1 MSIGSGYIVF
11 SDIYQLDN
19 IVRNTAMMAGR
30 NLLIDILREMF
41 KRDREYRYVTDKFGF
56 PKTPSNLG
64 LLASDGKEN
73 ERTTRLYIGGTHRQD
88 ISFLPAITVRP
99 SSTTYAPI
107 SFNQNEQTV
116 AYSSQKITDGYG
128 NQSIINAPSAV
139 IFAGAWEQSFE
150 IKVLGRSL
158 EDVLSIG
165 DLILVGLQN
174 TYRTILRQNGLFIK
188 NVSSSGSSEENIGEA
203 DPIFSTSITVNTYSE
218 WRREIPISNLVERI
232 HLCFEVDISSDDIPA
247 TELGGVINIV

>member
-11 SDIYQLDN
+11 SDVYQLDN

-30 NLLIDILREMF
+30 NLLIDVLREIF

-56 PKTPSNLG
+56 PKTPNNLG
-64 LLASDGKEN
+64 LSADDGRTN

-99 SSTTYAPI
+99 ASTTYAPI
-107 SFNQNEQTV
+107 SFNQNEQTL
-116 AYSSQKITDGYG
+116 AYSTQKITDGYG
-128 NQSIINAPSAV
+128 NQTIINSPSAI

-150 IKVLGRSL
+150 VKVIGRSL

-165 DLILVGLQN
+165 DIILVSLQN
-174 TYRTILRQNGLFIK
+174 TYRTVLRQSGLFIK
-188 NVSSSGSSEENIGEA
+188 NVSGNGSSDEQIGEA
-203 DPIFSTSITVNTYSE
+203 DPVFSTSIMVNTYSE
-218 WRREIPISNLVERI
+218 WRREIPISNLVDRI
-232 HLCFEVDISSDDIPA
+232 HLCFEVDASAEDIPA
-247 TELGGVINIV
+247 VGLGGEINIV

>member
-1 MSIGSGYIVF
+1 MNLGSGAIVF

-19 IVRNTAMMAGR
+19 VVRNTAMMAGR

-56 PKTPSNLG
+56 PKTPNNLG
-64 LLASDGKEN
+64 LSASDGRTN

-99 SSTTYAPI
+99 ASASYAPI
-107 SFNQNEQTV
+107 SFNQNEQTI
-116 AYSSQKITDGYG
+116 AYASQNVVDGYG
-128 NQSIINAPSAV
+128 NQTIITVPSAI
-139 IFAGAWEQSFE
+139 IFSGAWEQSFE
-150 IKVLGRSL
+150 VKVIGRSL

-165 DLILVGLQN
+165 DLVMVGLQN
-174 TYRTILRQNGLFIK
+174 TYRTILRQSGLFIK
-188 NVSSSGSSEENIGEA
+188 NVSSSGSSDEQIGEA

-218 WRREIPISNLVERI
+218 WRREIPISTLVDRI
-232 HLCFEVDISSDDIPA
+232 HLCFEVDASSEDIPA
-247 TELGGVINIV
+247 VGLGGTINIT

>member
-1 MSIGSGYIVF
+1 MNIGSGYVVF

-56 PKTPSNLG
+56 PKTPNNLG
-64 LLASDGKEN
+64 LSADDGRTN
-73 ERTTRLYIGGTHRQD
+73 EKTTRLYIGSTHRQD

-99 SSTTYAPI
+99 SSTSYAPI
-107 SFNQNEQTV
+107 SFNQNEQTI
-116 AYSSQKITDGYG
+116 AYSTQKIIDGYG
-128 NQSIINAPSAV
+128 NQTIINAPSAV

-150 IKVLGRSL
+150 IKVIGRSQ

-174 TYRTILRQNGLFIK
+174 TYRGILRQNGLFIK
-188 NVSSSGSSEENIGEA
+188 NVSSSGQSEEQIGEA

-218 WRREIPISNLVERI
+218 WRREIPITTLVERV
-232 HLCFEVDISSDDIPA
+232 HLCFEVDASSEDIPA
-247 TELGGVINIV
+247 VSLGGRISIS